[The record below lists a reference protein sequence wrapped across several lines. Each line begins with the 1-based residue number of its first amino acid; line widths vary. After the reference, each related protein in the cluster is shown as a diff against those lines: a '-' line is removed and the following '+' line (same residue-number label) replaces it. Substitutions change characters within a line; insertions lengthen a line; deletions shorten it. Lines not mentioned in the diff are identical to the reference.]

1 MLSKDPHINS
11 KQISTFLG
19 QRNIPGLRLNVNR
32 EITENDII
40 RFSFTFPEL
49 NYFSNDIEDD
59 ENMQKKIQKEVL
71 KPYLKYIKKH
81 GNTLYENISNA
92 PLEIPKEIL
101 KKMEQ
106 IIKTNNPN
114 GYNPQVVAEY
124 YIYNILNLN
133 SRAMQEQVLNYNSM
147 QLTTTDN
154 NLLKRLFNSVFQR
167 NKPEMENL
175 IMLTSALSNNN
186 IGNIYERLKKLESI
200 ISGISSQLYMNSRT
214 IKDKTPEQIEE
225 ILKTGYSL
233 YTEREANDTTY
244 IQDEYGYRTVNVGL
258 GKSDVLLHR
267 DGDNIKRAM
276 VNLTTDVKKLI
287 ENEPNLSEDEYLKKA
302 AMLHFRYISIHPFR
316 DSNGR
321 TGRNIINM
329 LLAQKNKMF
338 VLNRS
343 DKDIY
348 SRTMN
353 EMRNN
358 IPLEQYLDSLAENPE
373 ECAKYEETYCG
384 KLTKFI
390 KSHTSPIYRN
400 IENTQYGKTERLG
413 IEKTEDLGD
422 RSL

>member
-1 MLSKDPHINS
+1 
-11 KQISTFLG
+11 
-19 QRNIPGLRLNVNR
+19 
-32 EITENDII
+32 
-40 RFSFTFPEL
+40 
-49 NYFSNDIEDD
+49 
-59 ENMQKKIQKEVL
+59 MQQKIQKGVL
-71 KPYLKYIKKH
+71 KPYLKYIKKYGKEH
-81 GNTLYENISNA
+81 YEENVNV
-92 PLEIPKEIL
+92 PLEIPKEIF

-106 IIKTNNPN
+106 IIKTNNPD
-114 GYNPQVVAEY
+114 GLNPQVVAEY
-124 YIYNILNLN
+124 YLYNILNLN
-133 SRAMQEQVLNYNSM
+133 SKAMQEQVLNYSSM

-154 NLLKRLFNSVFQR
+154 TLFKKLFGKVFQSD
-167 NKPEMENL
+167 KPEIDNL
-175 IMLTSALSNNN
+175 IMLTTTQSNYN
-186 IGNIYERLKKLESI
+186 IGRLYERLANLESI

-233 YTEREANDTTY
+233 YTEREAKDSTY

-276 VNLTTDVKKLI
+276 VNLTTDIKKLI
-287 ENEPNLSEDEYLKKA
+287 EDEPNLSEDEYLKKV

-343 DKDIY
+343 DKDAY
-348 SRTMN
+348 SITMN

-358 IPLEQYLDSLAENPE
+358 IPLRQYLDSLAEKPE
-373 ECAKYEETYCG
+373 ECAKYEEAYCG
-384 KLTKFI
+384 KLTEFI
-390 KSHTSPIYRN
+390 KSHTVPVYGYR
-400 IENTQYGKTERLG
+400 ENTQSGEAERLE
-413 IEKTEDLGD
+413 ITEELSD